1 MRITS
6 ILENQKIEKRIAITP
21 EIAKKYI
28 SLGFEVSLSENYG
41 NHLGIKDEEYKELGV
56 SISKDEKEIISS
68 ADIIVQLGLLD
79 DDKSSLFK
87 ENQSFIGVLNPY
99 ENKDK
104 INDLVKKNINTFS
117 LELLPRIT
125 RAQSMDIL
133 SSQAN
138 LAGYKAVVESFA
150 HFEKAIPMMMT
161 AAGTIPAAKVLVVGA
176 GVAGL
181 QAIATAKRMGAIVF
195 ATDVR
200 LASKEQVESLGGKF
214 LTVEGAENLETEGG
228 YAKEASDDFKK
239 KQEELLS
246 ETLKKIDIVV
256 CTALIPGKK
265 APIIIKE
272 DMINNMKAGSIIYDL
287 AAIQGGNTAH
297 TKVDE
302 IVDKNGVKIMG
313 ESNIL
318 NKLPTSASNLYAKNV
333 FNFVSNLYDKENI
346 TLFKSL
352 LRQELNA
359 AGLIINATLNLSLS
373 HTEAN
378 IIQETMIRFK
388 IAIDKLSEHIQIK
401 DPQKSIKRRSHETY
415 ILSKTMR
422 IRLAK
427 KSDIWLLYNWVNK
440 IDSIE
445 NKLITNKKIP
455 KTDHKIWYENSLKN
469 KNRYIWIIE
478 NQHIAIGQLR
488 FDINEDKKLC
498 FIDIYI
504 DKEHRKNNFG
514 QNAYKSSY

>member
-1 MRITS
+1 MKIAS

-28 SLGFEVSLSENYG
+28 SLGLEVSLAENYG
-41 NHLGIKDEEYKELGV
+41 SHLGIKDEDYKELGV

-79 DDKSSLFK
+79 DDKSSLLK
-87 ENQSFIGVLNPY
+87 ENQTFIGVLNPY
-99 ENKDK
+99 DNKDK

-150 HFEKAIPMMMT
+150 NFEKAIPMMMT

-200 LASKEQVESLGGKF
+200 MASKEQVESLGGKF

-246 ETLKKIDIVV
+246 ETLKKIDIVI

-265 APIIIKE
+265 APVIIKE
-272 DMINNMKAGSIIYDL
+272 DMINNMRAGSIIYDL
-287 AAIQGGNTAH
+287 AAIQGGNTAK

-333 FNFVSNLYDKENI
+333 FNFVSNLYDKEN
-346 TLFKSL
+346 
-352 LRQELNA
+352 
-359 AGLIINATLNLSLS
+359 
-373 HTEAN
+373 
-378 IIQETMIRFK
+378 
-388 IAIDKLSEHIQIK
+388 
-401 DPQKSIKRRSHETY
+401 
-415 ILSKTMR
+415 
-422 IRLAK
+422 
-427 KSDIWLLYNWVNK
+427 
-440 IDSIE
+440 
-445 NKLITNKKIP
+445 KKININLE
-455 KTDHKIWYENSLKN
+455 DE
-469 KNRYIWIIE
+469 IIE
-478 NQHIAIGQLR
+478 KTLI
-488 FDINEDKKLC
+488 K
-498 FIDIYI
+498 
-504 DKEHRKNNFG
+504 
-514 QNAYKSSY
+514 

>member
-1 MRITS
+1 MKIAS

-28 SLGFEVSLSENYG
+28 SLGFEVSVSENYG
-41 NHLGIKDEEYKELGV
+41 SHLGIKDEEYRELGV
-56 SISKDEKEIISS
+56 STLNDEKKIISN
-68 ADIIVQLGLLD
+68 ADIVLQLGLMS
-79 DDKSSLFK
+79 DDKISFLR
-87 ENQSFIGVLNPY
+87 ENQTLIGVLNPFD
-99 ENKDK
+99 NKDK
-104 INDLVKKNINTFS
+104 IDNLVKKNINIFS

-150 HFEKAIPMMMT
+150 NFEKAIPMMMT

-200 LASKEQVESLGGKF
+200 MASKEQVESLGGKF

-228 YAKEASDDFKK
+228 YAKEASDEFKK

-246 ETLKKIDIVV
+246 ETLMKIDIVV

-265 APIIIKE
+265 APVIIKE
-272 DMINNMKAGSIIYDL
+272 QMINNMNAGSIIYDL
-287 AAIQGGNTAH
+287 AAIQGGNTAY

-318 NKLPTSASNLYAKNV
+318 NKLPTSASNLYSKNL
-333 FNFVSNLYDKENI
+333 FNFVSNLYDKE
-346 TLFKSL
+346 K
-352 LRQELNA
+352 
-359 AGLIINATLNLSLS
+359 
-373 HTEAN
+373 
-378 IIQETMIRFK
+378 
-388 IAIDKLSEHIQIK
+388 
-401 DPQKSIKRRSHETY
+401 
-415 ILSKTMR
+415 
-422 IRLAK
+422 
-427 KSDIWLLYNWVNK
+427 
-440 IDSIE
+440 
-445 NKLITNKKIP
+445 KKININLE
-455 KTDHKIWYENSLKN
+455 DE
-469 KNRYIWIIE
+469 IIE
-478 NQHIAIGQLR
+478 KTLI
-488 FDINEDKKLC
+488 K
-498 FIDIYI
+498 
-504 DKEHRKNNFG
+504 
-514 QNAYKSSY
+514 

>member
-1 MRITS
+1 MKIAS

-28 SLGFEVSLSENYG
+28 SLGLEVSLPENYG
-41 NHLGIKDEEYKELGV
+41 SHLGIKDEEYKELGV
-56 SISKDEKEIISS
+56 SILKDEKEILTG

-79 DDKSSLFK
+79 DDKSSLLI
-87 ENQSFIGVLNPY
+87 ENQTFIGVLNPY
-99 ENKDK
+99 GNKDK
-104 INDLVKKNINTFS
+104 IDYLVKKNINTFS

-200 LASKEQVESLGGKF
+200 MASKEQVESLGGKF

-246 ETLKKIDIVV
+246 ETLKKIDIVI

-333 FNFVSNLYDKENI
+333 FNFVSNLYDKENN
-346 TLFKSL
+346 K
-352 LRQELNA
+352 
-359 AGLIINATLNLSLS
+359 ININL
-373 HTEAN
+373 EDE
-378 IIQETMIRFK
+378 I
-388 IAIDKLSEHIQIK
+388 IDKTLIK
-401 DPQKSIKRRSHETY
+401 
-415 ILSKTMR
+415 
-422 IRLAK
+422 
-427 KSDIWLLYNWVNK
+427 
-440 IDSIE
+440 
-445 NKLITNKKIP
+445 
-455 KTDHKIWYENSLKN
+455 
-469 KNRYIWIIE
+469 
-478 NQHIAIGQLR
+478 
-488 FDINEDKKLC
+488 
-498 FIDIYI
+498 
-504 DKEHRKNNFG
+504 
-514 QNAYKSSY
+514 